1 MKTIFF
7 DLETTD
13 LNFVGQI
20 LNYAFVLV
28 DGDWKTLDVLR
39 GNIKISNVQL
49 PSIYAILANR
59 VDVIEHQQIA
69 EDTEPQAMAKIRAW
83 LDNILENSK
92 DPVKLIGYNSV
103 KFDVPFLRT
112 SMIRNGINPYHPNLK
127 LADLLHVAQ
136 KTATVNPSFQAMLGP
151 NKSLKLDRLVQLA
164 NISTEKQKHESL
176 ADVLITIELAKHF
189 AANYGLDVRTY
200 QEYEAKKHEK
210 GAIVIK
216 AFPEKDAK
224 YHQDEYTNNK
234 TKARLVCLD
243 YDKNYS
249 LWIDIDDW
257 AAGKGRDS
265 ISWYAKGHSTFFVSG
280 IDNSDEAQDL
290 ALHAKEDLGIFNLK
304 NFFPERNCDI
314 EQFIYMMK
322 FDESGALTRAIWNND
337 TTSLKELRSKY
348 GSKLYMRYL
357 INQDPNVPESVIE
370 NYALYRYG
378 GKLKTNKMDDKSV
391 FVPGVFNPSFHTTYK
406 ELEQQAK
413 KIATESTKEDSLLAQ
428 SLLFFYQ
435 QSPIVKIAGN
445 KLLALPDRQQTILD
459 DLPSHWYK

>member
-28 DGDWKTLDVLR
+28 DKDWKTLDTLH
-39 GNIKISNVQL
+39 GTIKISNVQL

-59 VDVIEHQQIA
+59 VDVLEHQKVA

-92 DPVKLIGYNSV
+92 DPIKLIGYNSV

-127 LADLLHVAQ
+127 LGDLLHVAQ
-136 KTATVNPSFQAMLGP
+136 KIATVNPSFQAMLGD
-151 NKSLKLDRLVQLA
+151 NKSLKLERLVQLE
-164 NISTEKQKHESL
+164 NISSEKQKHESL

-189 AANYGLDVRTY
+189 ATHYGLDVRTY

-210 GAIVIK
+210 GTVVIK

-224 YHQDEYTNNK
+224 YHQDEYANNK

-257 AAGKGRDS
+257 SAGKGKAS
-265 ISWYAKGHSTFFVSG
+265 ISWYAKGYSTFFVSG
-280 IDNSDEAQDL
+280 TDTSDEANDL
-290 ALHAKEDLGIFNLK
+290 ALHALEDLSIWNLK

-322 FDESGALTRAIWNND
+322 FDESGALSQAIWSGD
-337 TTSLKELRSKY
+337 TTLLKELQSKY

-357 INQDPNVPESVIE
+357 INQDPNVPESIIE

-378 GKLKTNKMDDKSV
+378 GKLKTDKMDDKSV
-391 FVPGVFNPSFHTTYK
+391 FVPGVYNKSFHTTYK
-406 ELEQQAK
+406 ELEQQTRKVAF
-413 KIATESTKEDSLLAQ
+413 ESTKEEDRLLAQ

-435 QSPIVKIAGN
+435 QSPIVKVAGE
-445 KLLALPDRQQTILD
+445 KLLALPDRKQETT
-459 DLPSHWYK
+459 